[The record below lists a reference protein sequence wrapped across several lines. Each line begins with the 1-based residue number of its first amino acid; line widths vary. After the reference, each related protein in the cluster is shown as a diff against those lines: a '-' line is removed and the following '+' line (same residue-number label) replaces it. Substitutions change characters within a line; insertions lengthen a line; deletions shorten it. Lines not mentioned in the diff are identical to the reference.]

1 MVCPNASSM
10 VMSAPKMKGSRI
22 KGNVLLTIDNKDD
35 IHEENPINILRE
47 ALTLIRFGL
56 IEGSKK

>member
-1 MVCPNASSM
+1 
-10 VMSAPKMKGSRI
+10 MSAPKMKGSRI